1 MNNISRWIGC
11 YARSLTVC
19 TLKPCIGC
27 CFKGCRFEIS
37 EAERICWIHKTTCF
51 SYCKAAIALRICIFV
66 FLVNVF
72 VSVPKADENAHEM

>member
-11 YARSLTVC
+11 YARSPTVC
-19 TLKPCIGC
+19 TLKPCIEY
-27 CFKGCRFEIS
+27 CFKGCHCEIS
-37 EAERICWIHKTTCF
+37 EAERIRLIHKTTCF

-66 FLVNVF
+66 FLVNAF